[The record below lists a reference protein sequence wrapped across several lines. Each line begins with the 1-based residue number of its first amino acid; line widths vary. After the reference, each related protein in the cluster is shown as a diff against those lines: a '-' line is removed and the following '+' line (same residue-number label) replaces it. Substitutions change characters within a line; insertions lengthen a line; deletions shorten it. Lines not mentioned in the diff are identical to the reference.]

1 MTLSAWA
8 VRHAIPPAA
17 LAELRA
23 ILTGVPDS
31 TPTEPQD
38 GSEAALQNLVRLE
51 ASRVGGRLWRNNNGA
66 GALSD
71 GSYIRWGIAND
82 SAAVNKVCKS
92 SDLIGI
98 RPVVIRPEHVGHT
111 MGVFLARE
119 IKAPGWKYRATERE
133 QAQLRFIELIVGL
146 GGDAAFASSEG
157 SIV

>member
-38 GSEAALQNLVRLE
+38 GSEAALQNLIRLE
-51 ASRVGGRLWRNNNGA
+51 ASRVGGRLWRNNLGA
-66 GALSD
+66 GRLD
-71 GSYIRWGIAND
+71 NGSYVRWGIAND
-82 SAAVNKVCKS
+82 SARLNAQIKS

-98 RPVVIRPEHVGHT
+98 RPVLITQGHVGHT
-111 MGVFLARE
+111 LGVFLARE

>member
-8 VRHAIPPAA
+8 VRHTIPPAA

-31 TPTEPQD
+31 VPTEPQD